1 MTDRIIRP
9 RAWVA
14 VLALVAFVGGTAV
27 MPLLPNPFSIG
38 TGDARA
44 VKFFLLCWVL
54 SGALAVSA
62 GFRLLAWRTF
72 RLGSHSIESRSMW
85 GRRRHAW
92 ADLVR
97 AERKTRV
104 LELTFKT
111 GIVRVLANHYP
122 AADLSAIETAAKM
135 VVKKTV

>member
-1 MTDRIIRP
+1 MTDRNIRP

-14 VLALVAFVGGTAV
+14 VLASVAFVGGAAV
-27 MPLLPNPFSIG
+27 MPLLANPFSFG
-38 TGDARA
+38 TDQAGA
-44 VKFFLLCWVL
+44 VKFWLLCWVL
-54 SGALAVSA
+54 SGALALSG

-72 RLGSHSIESRSMW
+72 RLGSDSIESRGMW
-85 GRRRHAW
+85 GRRRHLW

-104 LELTFKT
+104 LEMTFTT
-111 GIVRVLANHYP
+111 GFVRVLANHYP

-135 VVKKTV
+135 AVKKTV